1 MNGTDSRTTDSRTG
15 AGAGAARRIDDFLP
29 RYHFSEIHDIRV
41 RASRRQTWDAIQGVT
56 AREIRFFTALMALRS
71 LPALLAGQVRRDG
84 ALARPIL
91 EVALRSGFVLLAE
104 APPDELVAGTIGQFW
119 RPTGPRLPLADP
131 DAFLDFDT
139 PGYARC
145 AMDFRLEEDASGG
158 TRVTTETRIFTPEAG
173 VRRRFGAYWFV
184 VHPGSAFIR
193 RMWLSAI
200 RRRAERPS

>member
-1 MNGTDSRTTDSRTG
+1 MNGPR
-15 AGAGAARRIDDFLP
+15 AGAARRIDDFLP

-41 RASRRQTWDAIQGVT
+41 RASRRRTWEAVQLVT
-56 AREIRFFTALMALRS
+56 AREIRFFTTLMAIRR
-71 LPALLAGQVRRDG
+71 LPALLTGQVRSEG
-84 ALARPIL
+84 ALRQSIL

-104 APPDELVAGTIGQFW
+104 TPPDELVVGTIGQFW
-119 RPTGPRLPLADP
+119 RPTGPRLPLAGP
-131 DAFLDFDT
+131 GEFLAFDT

-145 AMDFRLEEDASGG
+145 AMDFRLEDVSGE
-158 TRVTTETRIFTPEAG
+158 TRVTTETRIFTPEAD
-173 VRRRFGAYWFV
+173 VKRKFGAYWLF